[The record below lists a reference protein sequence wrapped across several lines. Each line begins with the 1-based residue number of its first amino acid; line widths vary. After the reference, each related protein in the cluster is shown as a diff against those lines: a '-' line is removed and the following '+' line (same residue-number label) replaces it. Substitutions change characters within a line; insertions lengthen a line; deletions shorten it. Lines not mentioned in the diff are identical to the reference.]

1 MKVNLNVALDVDPKA
16 WATEF
21 GLGQAN
27 NVIRKD
33 VKTYFAGLCHDHPTV
48 LQLGRLRGAALAAR
62 ADEQHRQ
69 IQQGDMRALYGQYPV
84 PDLKEMT

>member
-1 MKVNLNVALDVDPKA
+1 MKVHLNVALDVDPKA

-33 VKTYFAGLCHDHPTV
+33 VKTYFAGLCHDHLTV
-48 LQLGRLRGAALAAR
+48 LQLGYGVPLWPPVPTGSTARFSKATCAACN
-62 ADEQHRQ
+62 
-69 IQQGDMRALYGQYPV
+69 GQYPV